1 MGWET
6 GIPPRGSLGQEPPPA
21 RLARTGAG
29 VAAFR
34 MLRRLLSW
42 LLPGPRAET
51 LGAKGERLAA
61 EACRTRGARVLAMN
75 WRHGRDE
82 LDLVLL
88 ERGVVVFVEVKTRMT
103 HVAGAGLR
111 AVDRRK
117 KAALRRAA
125 AAWIRQAP
133 SVTRHRFDVM
143 EVMVCHEGPV
153 RILHHRGEV
162 LFGRRRP

>member
-1 MGWET
+1 M
-6 GIPPRGSLGQEPPPA
+6 
-21 RLARTGAG
+21 
-29 VAAFR
+29 F
-34 MLRRLLSW
+34 RRLF
-42 LLPGPRAET
+42 LLLGLRQAEEN
-51 LGAKGERLAA
+51 LGARGERLAA
-61 EACRTRGARVLAMN
+61 AHCRSAGARILARN

-88 ERGVVVFVEVKTRMT
+88 EGAVVVFVEVKTRMT
-103 HVAGAGLR
+103 QVAGEGMR

-133 SVTRHRFDVM
+133 RVLHHRFDVI

>member
-1 MGWET
+1 
-6 GIPPRGSLGQEPPPA
+6 
-21 RLARTGAG
+21 
-29 VAAFR
+29 
-34 MLRRLLSW
+34 MLRRLLHW
-42 LLPGPRAET
+42 LGLRRAEEN

-61 EACRTRGARVLAMN
+61 EACRARGARVLARN

-88 ERGVVVFVEVKTRMT
+88 ERDVVVFVEVKTRMT
-103 HVAGAGLR
+103 QVAGEGLR

-117 KAALRRAA
+117 KTALRRAA

-133 SVTRHRFDVM
+133 AVTHHRFDVM

>member
-1 MGWET
+1 MLH
-6 GIPPRGSLGQEPPPA
+6 RLLLLLG
-21 RLARTGAG
+21 
-29 VAAFR
+29 
-34 MLRRLLSW
+34 LRRPEES
-42 LLPGPRAET
+42 

-61 EACRTRGARVLAMN
+61 EACQARGARVLARN
-75 WRHGRDE
+75 WRNGRDE

-103 HVAGAGLR
+103 QVAGEGLR

-133 SVTRHRFDVM
+133 SVAHHRFDVM

>member
-1 MGWET
+1 
-6 GIPPRGSLGQEPPPA
+6 
-21 RLARTGAG
+21 
-29 VAAFR
+29 
-34 MLRRLLSW
+34 MLRRLLR
-42 LLPGPRAET
+42 LFGLRRAEES
-51 LGAKGERLAA
+51 LGARGERLAA
-61 EACRTRGARVLAMN
+61 EACRARGARVLARN

-103 HVAGAGLR
+103 HVAGEGLR

-117 KAALRRAA
+117 KAALRRVA

-133 SVTRHRFDVM
+133 AVMHHRFDVM

>member
-1 MGWET
+1 
-6 GIPPRGSLGQEPPPA
+6 
-21 RLARTGAG
+21 
-29 VAAFR
+29 
-34 MLRRLLSW
+34 MLLRLLSRFFR
-42 LLPGPRAET
+42 PASPEP
-51 LGAKGERLAA
+51 LGARGERLAA
-61 EACRTRGARVLAMN
+61 ESCRRRGARILARN

-88 ERGVVVFVEVKTRMT
+88 EGEVVVFVEVKTRMT
-103 HVAGAGLR
+103 RTAGEGLR
-111 AVDRRK
+111 AVDARK

-133 SVTRHRFDVM
+133 AVMHHRFDVV